1 MWAALDCFAS
11 LAMTPL
17 GFSEGAVRLSDCA
30 KGRDNNFNLIR
41 LAAALAVLFSHSV
54 AVLGLPSQREFFF
67 DHLGLSLAEMAVDV
81 FFVTSGFL
89 VAGSLVNRG
98 DVIAFLWAR
107 ALRIYPALW
116 AMLVLTVFVLAPALT
131 TLPLADYFASPKTH
145 DYFAKCATLIGG
157 VRYSLPGVFETAP
170 LKTEF
175 NGSLWTLPI
184 EIRLYCYLAAGWLVL
199 AAAPAIRLRAMSIAA
214 PIAAAAFLVLILR
227 GRLFGA
233 PFNAA
238 DTRVFMF
245 LYGTTLYLW
254 RDKVP
259 LTSGILFAAL
269 AGLVLASVDKQAFF
283 VVYVF
288 CLAPLVLH
296 LAYLPKGRVRAFNDW
311 GDCSYGVYIYA
322 FPIQQTLAFL
332 FPGMTL
338 IAMIAFSGA
347 ATLGVAALSWTLI
360 ERRALALKGD
370 FAAATSRAFSL
381 GWAKI
386 AGVVR

>member
-1 MWAALDCFAS
+1 MTAGRRPARAVDQPSRPAA
-11 LAMTPL
+11 
-17 GFSEGAVRLSDCA
+17 RLSEYA
-30 KGRDNNFNLIR
+30 VGRDNNFNLIR
-41 LAAALAVLFSHSV
+41 LMAALSVLFSHSV
-54 AVLGLPSQREFFF
+54 AALGLPSSREFFF

-107 ALRIYPALW
+107 ALRIYPAIW
-116 AMLVLTVFVLAPALT
+116 VMLILTVFVLAPALT

-145 DYFAKCATLIGG
+145 DYFVKCATLIGG
-157 VRYSLPGVFETAP
+157 VRYSLPGVFETNP
-170 LKTEF
+170 LHGEF

-184 EIRLYCYLAAGWLVL
+184 ELRLYCYLAAGWLVL

-214 PIAAAAFLVLILR
+214 PIAACAFLVLILR

-259 LTSGILFAAL
+259 MRPAILFAAL
-269 AGLVLASVDKQAFF
+269 ACLLIASVNEQAFF
-283 VVYVF
+283 VVYVVS
-288 CLAPLVLH
+288 LAPLVLH
-296 LAYLPKGRVRAFNDW
+296 LAYLPKGRVLAFNDW

-332 FPGMTL
+332 FPGMPL
-338 IAMIAFSGA
+338 IAMILVSA
-347 ATLGVAALSWTLI
+347 AITLGVAALSWTLI

-370 FAAATSRAFSL
+370 FAAATSRAFNL
-381 GWAKI
+381 GLAKI
-386 AGVVR
+386 AGVGR